1 MSSVTFSFLSGA
13 VRYGIRLEPEAQ
25 SQGKNLL
32 VAINGH
38 QDVTATDLLK
48 EKMQAVE
55 EVRNHV
61 TGLYDRL
68 SLLKGK

>member
-1 MSSVTFSFLSGA
+1 MSSVTFAFMSGA

-38 QDVTATDLLK
+38 QDVAATDLLEK
-48 EKMQAVE
+48 KMQAVD
-55 EVRNHV
+55 EVRNQV
-61 TGLYDRL
+61 NGLYDRL